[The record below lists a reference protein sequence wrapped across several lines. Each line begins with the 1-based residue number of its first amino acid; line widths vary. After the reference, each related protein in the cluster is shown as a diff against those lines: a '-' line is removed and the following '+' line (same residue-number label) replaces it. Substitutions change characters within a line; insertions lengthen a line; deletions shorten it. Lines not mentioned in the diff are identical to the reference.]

1 MPDNLTKQFKA
12 ELETRGITASDSDI
26 NNFISQ
32 QPNLFQSVGQPV
44 SNVATQSSGLNRS
57 LDMLDMS
64 PDQKGSALDA
74 VGAFLWRGLD
84 ATLLGIPGIALGED
98 EPYQW
103 DTLGTGGKAGAV
115 FGEALGFLAPLG
127 VISKVGRAG
136 VSAVKGTG
144 AMTRKAVREAG
155 SAAKVAG
162 LSARLAEK
170 TVKKTLKNPVIK
182 DLGMPK
188 YGLSGDDIA
197 KVEEGMKAGIMGD
210 LAKEFPEAG
219 AKAIDDIGESV
230 VRGLKSEGVHV
241 NNIGH
246 WVEKSLNTTFNIAD
260 KSKITRYAGRFAET
274 SANFAVYNLL
284 ASGIQSMAGRQE
296 FDPSADVGH
305 AFMFSSLLPAVEMIG
320 GGGKVKVIR
329 EANRLRKTLN
339 LFNKKMSSEYANMS
353 APQLNG
359 LIKVITRDNYLK
371 DTLIGKE
378 AVSALRTTGGK
389 DLAKGDAIKTL
400 ERITGRIDP
409 KTLWKDFSKYAG
421 EDFVQSI
428 GRMMV
433 VGFYFN
439 SATLLD
445 YDLLKNMDKEIL
457 GAHLI
462 TGMMFGKTKKPLFQ
476 DPKPTLNGFQERR
489 LALEYFGMDAS
500 NIEAMARHFTL
511 NEHQAAAYAGV
522 RSEPTI
528 QKIAQIINTDANKKQ
543 SSELKETSARIS
555 GRDKLLV
562 DVFNLYNLY
571 EVSGR
576 VQDAN
581 PKVPVSLRNLTRAQ
595 LNKIKSELAKIDIGD
610 GEKLTTDNFNS
621 FSNKLFKDVLSGQY
635 QQYMDM
641 VLKGA
646 RKLGIQV
653 DKGEGE
659 PLDMDSPVG
668 VARIQGL
675 DKFIDKDSH
684 LAAVKW
690 QQIRDVLEG
699 AGFIKEIKQLEL
711 SDAKNLEPKNIK
723 DTENFMKEMVETLR
737 VENYGETVDV
747 FIEPSDNGFLDAL
760 RTYKITKNLSSA
772 YNIVEGTNMTERE
785 RALREWLVDNVG
797 DRVPKSFYNLI
808 SSVELSQG
816 DIKKAEWD
824 RINAEGEYGDSVNS
838 FKNIIKIWGANKQDG
853 KITDRAT
860 GKKLNK
866 IDYIKARE
874 IISLFEKEGFIISDS
889 MTEQMNRYYY
899 NEFLK
904 TADIN
909 VEHQVI
915 LEHFIAHGVGQFEMR
930 ANGRKVLVVPDRETI
945 MSKLEAEG
953 RTEAEIEQDM
963 VKSDAV
969 MRKMNPLIGNF
980 LEVRK
985 KMNIEDTGE
994 SNFYSVIQ
1002 DAYTATE
1009 AFGKD
1014 VMNHY
1019 DNVREISSDH
1029 GMWISRV
1036 KSLIESRKLVDG
1048 EKREIVQFEN
1058 EQEAKDYIAELDAL
1072 IKSGK
1077 EDIKLIGTES
1087 IKFLENLRSK
1097 IVMEEGAVKEL
1108 AGEYDSSSK
1117 LVEKMIQSE
1126 GLENFKLTSNI
1137 EAIIFDINNYSG
1149 DKLQARRRMERLIAD
1164 FNGDLKNVGIE
1175 LKETDQLIDIAELY
1189 AETPSKNISEYINK
1203 LSMSLRAWRKG
1214 YDEKTYFQTQKEF
1227 SQEWSDSAGLL
1238 IDPTPRYSASYIS
1251 QRYGKYNESF
1261 KNKEWMRIQE
1271 ELRIVRETGSIP
1283 DIIKLHTE
1291 SIVDNVKQ
1299 AINTKNKDNQ
1309 TAADAEFTTFMRHVF
1324 PSFLSHSIGT
1334 QKVMSSEIDFDP
1346 NGNPIIS
1353 LKTTSM
1359 GKGSVSMFVDNMSES
1374 SIRVLRLENTGVI
1387 GGRKTDVREIKNLDE
1402 IIQKANIIPGESNL
1416 RQEIRSQN
1424 ERGESY
1430 DETLVPFKDVVGV
1443 ITSFNNRFLV
1453 ATDNLTNLAPSGRG
1467 ILNERFKKWYDNK
1480 LSEISTDALA
1490 VERLESLY
1498 GDFVKKGA
1506 VHSTPEPVR
1515 QMIRAM
1521 YWDSITKTGFTNLV
1535 KSIDNQATLGTLGAS
1550 YFKYFSLAE
1559 SVGAK
1564 TQGSVQFL
1572 KEINNFSEYF
1582 TVEQKEAID
1591 YSLKKHKEGGYE
1603 IVSLRDESGKAFSAE
1618 RLVKENLKEQL
1629 KEHTPGTSSYNAV
1642 KKQIDE
1648 LLTLLPSLGNGRSSI
1663 DAHSHLGTN
1672 AANAIYMHRGR
1683 VVGGMDG
1690 NGNTAGV
1697 KPTAW
1702 FNDPSGTIMLKT
1714 NFTYDPKIA
1723 EIMDRLGIDIL
1734 TTESA
1739 SKFFNADLVDI
1750 KVSDVKGAKT
1760 FSDILENSGKFGK
1773 DRKSL
1778 EGANNISRIGIE
1790 NIFIGKSEDRHGV
1803 TNLTYALSDFLD
1815 ASGYKSHMGSYVN
1828 YDKKIDNAIGSLKAL
1843 SSGKNRNAA
1852 ADYLMESLR
1861 EEGALF
1867 EDGTTGLVSSML
1879 EAGVD
1884 PNSIY
1889 VKDTLQRQSVRHL
1902 VNQLRNPKT
1911 KGASYSVLI
1920 PFIEGTNSVYD
1931 GNKRIINGG
1940 KKAAHEDGNIKID
1953 NWNNVK
1959 YIISFS
1965 TKENGKR
1972 DLQVARDKK
1981 GDWIIDDPYSEVN
1994 ILNSKIKSELKR
2006 ITSIEKALQDKNEIK
2021 YRDLY
2026 NKLEISN
2033 KKRTKEGTKFY
2044 INSHTLRMPN
2054 LGGDV
2059 AAHRIEGY
2067 YDTIMSNVTGINPID
2082 LATIH
2087 QGDFDADMAFN
2098 YYDAPG
2104 EFSSSVSKLMGASKD
2119 AYVYKSEGAVVDV
2132 FNNGGGLNRAGMG
2145 GDKGDSM
2152 ALHQE
2157 KYMQGKSNFGAMKR
2171 VTAGLSAISRMD
2183 TQLKG
2188 IESLTI
2194 GNNKDFNGFLQ
2205 RYKNVLQSIIDS
2217 TKNPNFASEAKNVED
2232 VMKFVLFDQPFKG
2245 SEIVKE
2251 NLADY
2256 GESEYKP
2263 FFKINEK
2270 EFKGNDKEVL
2280 MDAVIESVRALGRSS
2295 RFLSDV
2301 WDESGRRPPEANDIA
2316 NMKSDL
2322 YRFTSNPNKQVFIT
2336 LLNKYSREGQKSE
2349 AKKNSLIKLFYD
2361 TSKDTYRDRQ
2371 ALLKDIYSKKLRTP
2385 QPDGNVIF
2393 FGANEQQRL
2402 DSNPGN
2408 YVVSRINQSQ
2418 SSLLGYS
2425 TIYNK
2430 KASQYNALLTRLLDD
2445 IQMVGALTGK
2455 EKYEDLFEL
2464 LNDGAEVSNA
2474 LEGRL
2479 TGKIIDGSIETA
2491 GNIKSIQ
2498 NYSILSHMLEKQRDS
2513 LARYVRNS
2521 GKSSPNQ
2528 IARAQS
2534 RLRAV
2539 DGVMEYFKN
2548 KEDQSISEIVAFG
2561 KEEGTSR
2568 HKFYIQ
2574 DLDFTGK
2581 NFNKPYNRRYENNT
2595 SDVHYIYKEVKGKDG
2610 VTRFEDS
2617 GWIKP
2622 KGTKYHLNKGRYVVL
2637 KNPVKWSLL
2646 TDKEI
2651 LDGHSM
2657 FKVTGDVIAENIH
2670 LMPRNDNVI
2679 NNFMI
2684 QTDQLRSDIGT
2695 LARDTYKLSEK
2706 SPHQMENWKWE
2717 SKEEDALVRS
2727 FMQKWLHGR
2736 ESFEEPTNAMS
2747 DLDLRQKTMDIVS
2760 YVIKPKVV
2768 HGNVSIAKVGDTP
2781 IPMPVFKSNKRLGMA
2796 MFRWLKENGHEEIF
2810 NAILRDYGSNYRQG
2824 FDNVLPESMSDLHTS
2839 KLYHKGEM
2847 STNRN
2852 AIIDLVYEKGL
2863 LYQPNIV
2870 GSMLHISRSDMK
2882 KYANKNRV
2890 QRDAENNLQIVTQYG
2905 NLNDVKQMIDVYT
2918 DPKDFKPDPKRKEQN
2933 YVECG

>member
-1 MPDNLTKQFKA
+1 MSDNLTKQFKA
-12 ELETRGITASDSDI
+12 QLANRGITASDSDI

-44 SNVATQSSGLNRS
+44 SDVATQSSGFNRS
-57 LDMLDMS
+57 LDMLDMTQE
-64 PDQKGSALDA
+64 QKGGALDA

-103 DTLGTGGKAGAV
+103 DTLGAGAKTGAV

-162 LSARLAEK
+162 LSAQLAQK
-170 TVKKTLKNPVIK
+170 TIKKTLRNPVIK

-188 YGLSGDDIA
+188 YGMSGDDIA
-197 KVEEGMKAGIMGD
+197 KVEEGLKAGIMGE

-230 VRGLKSEGVHV
+230 IRGLKSEGVHV

-246 WVEKSLNTTFNIAD
+246 WVEKSLNTTFNVVD
-260 KSKITRYAGRFAET
+260 KSKITRYAGRFAEL
-274 SANFAVYNLL
+274 SANFGVYNVL

-296 FDPSADVGH
+296 FNPSADVGH
-305 AFMFSSLLPAVEMIG
+305 AFMFSSLLPAVEMVG

-329 EANRLRKTLN
+329 EANRLRKTLGK
-339 LFNKKMSSEYANMS
+339 LDSRVSSAYKEMT
-353 APQLNG
+353 PTQLNG
-359 LIKVITRDNYLK
+359 LIRLITRDNYLK

-378 AVSALRTTGGK
+378 AISALRVTGGK

-400 ERITGRIDP
+400 ERIVGRVDP
-409 KTLWKDFSKYAG
+409 KRLWSDFAKYAG
-421 EDFVQSI
+421 EDLVQSL
-428 GRMMV
+428 GRMML

-439 SATLLD
+439 SHTLLD
-445 YDLLKNMDKEIL
+445 YDLLKNMDREIL
-457 GAHLI
+457 GAHLL
-462 TGMMFGKTKKPLFQ
+462 TGMMFGKIKKPLFK

-489 LALEYFGMDAS
+489 LALEYFGMDVS

-511 NEHQAAAYAGV
+511 NEHQGAAYSGV
-522 RSEPTI
+522 RVEPTV
-528 QKIAQIINTDANKKQ
+528 QKIAQIINTDSNRKQ
-543 SSELKETSARIS
+543 SSELKEPTARIT

-576 VQDAN
+576 VKDAD
-581 PKVPVSLRNLTRAQ
+581 PKVPVSLKNLTRAQ
-595 LNKIKSELAKIDIGD
+595 LNKIKSELAKIDIGN
-610 GEKLTTDNFNS
+610 GEKLTVDNFNT
-621 FSNKLFKDVLSGQY
+621 FSNKLFKDILGGQY
-635 QQYMDM
+635 QEYMNM

-646 RKLGIQV
+646 RELGVQV
-653 DKGEGE
+653 DKGELE
-659 PLDMDSPVG
+659 ALDMDSPVG
-668 VARIQGL
+668 VGRVEGL
-675 DKFIDKDSH
+675 DRFVDKDNY

-690 QQIRDVLEG
+690 QQVRDVLEG
-699 AGFIKEIKQLEL
+699 AGFIKTIE
-711 SDAKNLEPKNIK
+711 ALEPRRAENIEQDRIKN
-723 DTENFMKEMVETLR
+723 TENAMRQMVETLR

-747 FIEPSDNGFLDAL
+747 FIDPSENGFLDAL
-760 RTYKITKNLSSA
+760 RTYKVTKNMSSA
-772 YNIVEGTNMTERE
+772 YNIAEGVNMSERE
-785 RALREWLVDNVG
+785 RGIREWLVNNIG
-797 DRVPKSFYNLI
+797 NRVPKSFYNLI
-808 SSVELSQG
+808 STVELSKG

-824 RINAEGEYGDSVNS
+824 RINAEGEYSETIQS
-838 FKNIIKIWGANKQDG
+838 FQNILKIWGVNKQDG
-853 KITDRAT
+853 RITSKET
-860 GKKLNK
+860 GKELNK
-866 IDYIKARE
+866 IDYVKAKE
-874 IISLFEKEGFIISDS
+874 IINLFEKEGFIISDS
-889 MTEQMNRYYY
+889 MTQQMNRYYY

-915 LEHFIAHGVGQFEMR
+915 LEHFIAHGVGQFETR
-930 ANGRKVLVVPDRETI
+930 ANGKKVLVFPDRETT
-945 MSKLEAEG
+945 MSVLEAEG
-953 RTEAEIEQDM
+953 RTEVEMQQDM
-963 VKSDAV
+963 VKYDAI
-969 MRKMNPLIGNF
+969 MRKMNPLIGTF
-980 LEVRK
+980 LETRK
-985 KMNIEDTGE
+985 KLSIEDTGE
-994 SNFYSVIQ
+994 ANMYSVIQ

-1009 AFGKD
+1009 AFGRD
-1014 VMNHY
+1014 VMHHY
-1019 DNVREISSDH
+1019 ENVRELSSDH
-1029 GMWISRV
+1029 GMWVSRV
-1036 KSLIESRKLVDG
+1036 KSLLESRKLVDG
-1048 EKREIVQFEN
+1048 EKKEIVQFKDEKEAN
-1058 EQEAKDYIAELDAL
+1058 EYVAELDAL

-1077 EDIKLIGTES
+1077 EDINLIGTES
-1087 IKFLENLRSK
+1087 IQFLENLRNK
-1097 IVMEEGAVKEL
+1097 IVMQEGAIKEL
-1108 AGEYDSSSK
+1108 GGEYESSAK
-1117 LVEKMIQSE
+1117 IVEQMIQSE
-1126 GLENFKLTSNI
+1126 GGKNLQLTANI

-1149 DKLQARRRMERLIAD
+1149 DKLQARRRMERLISQ
-1164 FNGDLKNVGIE
+1164 FNGDLKKVGVE
-1175 LKETDQLIDIAELY
+1175 LKETDQLVDIAELY
-1189 AETPSKNISEYINK
+1189 AETPNRSISDYINTI
-1203 LSMSLRAWRKG
+1203 SMSLRAWRKG
-1214 YDEKTYFQTQKEF
+1214 YDEKTYFETQKEF
-1227 SQEWSDSAGLL
+1227 SQEWSDAAGLL

-1251 QRYGKYNESF
+1251 QKYGRYNEVL
-1261 KNKEWMRIQE
+1261 KNKEWIGIQE
-1271 ELRIVRETGSIP
+1271 ELRMSRESGTMP
-1283 DIIKLHTE
+1283 EIIQLQTE
-1291 SIVDNVKQ
+1291 SIVDNVRQ
-1299 AINTKNKDNQ
+1299 AINNKNQGNQ

-1359 GKGSVSMFVDNMSES
+1359 GKGSVSMFVDTMAES
-1374 SIRVLRLENTGVI
+1374 SIRVLRLENTGVVA
-1387 GGRKTDVREIKNLDE
+1387 GRKTDVRDIKNLDE
-1402 IIQKANIIPGESNL
+1402 IIKNASIVPGESNL
-1416 RQEIRSQN
+1416 RQEIRTQN

-1430 DETLVPFKDVVGV
+1430 DETLVPFQDVVGV
-1443 ITSFNNRFLV
+1443 ITSYNNRFLV
-1453 ATDNLTNLAPSGRG
+1453 AKDNLTDLAPSGRG

-1480 LSEISTDALA
+1480 LSELSGDTVAI
-1490 VERLESLY
+1490 ERLEALY
-1498 GDFVKKGA
+1498 GEFVKKGA
-1506 VHSTPEPVR
+1506 VHSTDEPVR
-1515 QMIRAM
+1515 QMMRAM
-1521 YWDSITKTGFTNLV
+1521 YWDSVTKTGFTNLI
-1535 KSIDNQATLGTLGAS
+1535 KSADNQAVVETLGAS

-1564 TQGSVQFL
+1564 TQGSLQFL
-1572 KEINNFSEYF
+1572 REISNFNEYF
-1582 TVEQKEAID
+1582 SPEQRAAID
-1591 YSLKKHKEGGYE
+1591 YSLAKHEQGGYE
-1603 IVSLRDESGKAFSAE
+1603 IVSLKDESGKAFSAE
-1618 RLVKENLKEQL
+1618 RLVKQQLREQL
-1629 KEHTPGTSSYNAV
+1629 KEHPAGSDSRKAIQN
-1642 KKQIDE
+1642 QIDN
-1648 LLTLLPSLGNGRSSI
+1648 LLEILPSLGDGRSSI
-1663 DAHSHLGTN
+1663 DAHTHLGTN

-1714 NFTYDPKIA
+1714 NFTYDPKVA

-1750 KVSDVKGAKT
+1750 KVSDVKGSKT

-1773 DRKSL
+1773 DRQAL
-1778 EGANNISRIGIE
+1778 ETAKNISRIGIE
-1790 NIFIGKSEDRHGV
+1790 NIYIGKSEDRHGV
-1803 TNLTYALSDFLD
+1803 TNLTYALSDFLS
-1815 ASGYKSHMGSYVN
+1815 ASGYKSHMENYVN
-1828 YDKKIDNAIGSLKAL
+1828 YDKKIDNSIGSLKAL
-1843 SSGKNRNAA
+1843 ASGKNRNAA
-1852 ADYLMESLR
+1852 ADYLLESLR

-1889 VKDTLQRQSVRHL
+1889 VKDVLQRQSVRHL
-1902 VNQLRNPKT
+1902 VNQLRSPKT

-1920 PFIEGTNSVYD
+1920 PFLEGTQSVYD

-1940 KKAAHEDGNIKID
+1940 KKSAYEDGNINID

-1959 YIISFS
+1959 YIISFN
-1965 TKENGKR
+1965 TKKHGKR
-1972 DLQVARDKK
+1972 DLQAARDKK
-1981 GDWIIDDPYSEVN
+1981 GNWIIDDPYAEVN
-1994 ILNSKIKSELKR
+1994 AFNSKVKTELSRISKIEQGLQNRSE
-2006 ITSIEKALQDKNEIK
+2006 NK
-2021 YRDLY
+2021 YRHLY
-2026 NKLEISN
+2026 NKLEDSN
-2033 KKRTKEGTKFY
+2033 KRRKKEDTKFY

-2054 LGGDV
+2054 LGGDITT
-2059 AAHRIEGY
+2059 HRIEGFH
-2067 YDTIMSNVTGINPID
+2067 DIIMSNVTGINIAD

-2104 EFSSSVSKLMGASKD
+2104 EFSSSMSKLMGASRD
-2119 AYVYKSEGAVVDV
+2119 AHVYKSEGAVVDV
-2132 FNNGGGLNRAGMG
+2132 FNNGGGLNRAGLG

-2152 ALHQE
+2152 ALHME

-2171 VTAGLSAISRMD
+2171 ITAGLSAISRMA
-2183 TQLKG
+2183 TELKG
-2188 IESLTI
+2188 IETLTI

-2205 RYKNVLQSIIDS
+2205 RYKNTLQSIIDS
-2217 TKNPNFASEAKNVED
+2217 TKNPNFVSEAKNVED
-2232 VMKFVLFDQPFKG
+2232 VMKFVLFDRPFKG
-2245 SEIVKE
+2245 SEVVKE
-2251 NLADY
+2251 NLAEY
-2256 GESEYKP
+2256 GESEYQP

-2322 YRFTSNPNKQVFIT
+2322 YRFTNNPNKQVFIT
-2336 LLNKYSREGQKSE
+2336 LLNKYRKDKDKQM
-2349 AKKNSLIKLFYD
+2349 SLIKLFYGAE
-2361 TSKDTYRDRQ
+2361 SDTYRDRQ
-2371 ALLKDIYSKKLRTP
+2371 AMLKDIYSKKLRTP
-2385 QPDGNVIF
+2385 QPTNEIIF
-2393 FGANEQQRL
+2393 FGVNEQQKL

-2408 YVVSRINQSQ
+2408 YVVSRINQSR
-2418 SSLLGYS
+2418 SSLLGWS

-2430 KASQYNALLTRLLDD
+2430 KASSYNTQVTKLLDD
-2445 IQMVGALTGK
+2445 IQMIGALAEK
-2455 EKYEDLFEL
+2455 ESYQDLFDL
-2464 LNDGAEVSNA
+2464 LNEGEVSSS

-2479 TGKIIDGSIETA
+2479 KGRIIDGSIETA

-2498 NYSILSHMLEKQRDS
+2498 NYSILSHMLEKQRNS
-2513 LARYVRNS
+2513 LSRYIRNS

-2528 IARAQS
+2528 VARAQS

-2539 DGVMEYFKN
+2539 DSVIEYFRS
-2548 KEDQSISEIVAFG
+2548 KEDQSISEIIGFRG
-2561 KEEGTSR
+2561 KDGESR
-2568 HKFYIQ
+2568 HKFYLT

-2581 NFNKPYNRRYENNT
+2581 NFNKPYTRRYENSTN
-2595 SDVHYIYKEVKGKDG
+2595 DVHYIYKEVKGKDG
-2610 VTRFEDS
+2610 VTRFQEA
-2617 GWIKP
+2617 GWVKP

-2637 KNPVKWSLL
+2637 KNPVKWNLL
-2646 TDKEI
+2646 TKEEI
-2651 LDGHSM
+2651 LDGHSL

-2717 SKEEDALVRS
+2717 SKEEDMLVRN
-2727 FMQKWLHGR
+2727 FMEKWLNGR
-2736 ESFEEPTNAMS
+2736 ETFEEPTNAMS
-2747 DLDLRQKTMDIVS
+2747 DLDLRQRTMDIVS
-2760 YVIKPKVV
+2760 YIIKPKVV
-2768 HGNVSIAKVGDTP
+2768 HGNIAVAKVGDTP
-2781 IPMPVFKSNKRLGMA
+2781 IPMPTFKANKRLGMA

-2810 NAILRDYGSNYRQG
+2810 NAILKDYGNYYRQG

-2839 KLYHKGEM
+2839 KLYHRGEM
-2847 STNRN
+2847 STDRS

-2870 GSMLHISRSDMK
+2870 GSMLHVTRNDMK
-2882 KYANKNRV
+2882 KYANKSRV
-2890 QRDAENNLQIVTQYG
+2890 QRDAENNLQIVNQYG
-2905 NLNDVKQMIDVYT
+2905 NLNDVKQMIEVYT
-2918 DPKDFKPDPKRKEQN
+2918 DPKEFKKEEN